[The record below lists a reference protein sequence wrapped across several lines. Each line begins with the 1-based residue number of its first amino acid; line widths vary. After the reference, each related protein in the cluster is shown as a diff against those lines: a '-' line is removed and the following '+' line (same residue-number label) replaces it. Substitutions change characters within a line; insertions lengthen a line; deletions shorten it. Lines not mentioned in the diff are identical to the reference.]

1 MKGVHQILYEVSCGI
16 LCHYDILS
24 IDISSINMFTCIVID
39 DEAWMKSM
47 PLFEEFFEKG
57 IFYILSILQ

>member
-1 MKGVHQILYEVSCGI
+1 MY
-16 LCHYDILS
+16 
-24 IDISSINMFTCIVID
+24 VID